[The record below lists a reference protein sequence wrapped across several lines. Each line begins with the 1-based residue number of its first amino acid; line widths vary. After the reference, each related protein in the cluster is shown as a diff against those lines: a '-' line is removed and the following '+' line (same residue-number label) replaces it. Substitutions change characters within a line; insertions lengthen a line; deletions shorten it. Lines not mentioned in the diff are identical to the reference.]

1 VQEVVSAPEHGP
13 DAPPPPPPPPSPY
26 LATRV
31 PGIQWGHF
39 FRIASPVAALT
50 GLLCVVV
57 FPVGL
62 LLMLPFAARR
72 AITRYRP
79 LHAGPLRRGQG
90 ARLGAFA
97 ATLSYF
103 SFLIFSVATI
113 SLKRAALIQSLQ
125 ESAQKNPTPQAQ
137 EMLRMISTN
146 ADFFALMTVTFLF
159 LLGLF
164 LLVGM
169 ASGALALPSASARK
183 LP

>member
-1 VQEVVSAPEHGP
+1 
-13 DAPPPPPPPPSPY
+13 
-26 LATRV
+26 
-31 PGIQWGHF
+31 
-39 FRIASPVAALT
+39 
-50 GLLCVVV
+50 
-57 FPVGL
+57 
-62 LLMLPFAARR
+62 
-72 AITRYRP
+72 
-79 LHAGPLRRGQG
+79 LRRGQG
-90 ARLGAFA
+90 ARLGAFS

-146 ADFFALMTVTFLF
+146 ADFFVLMTVTFLF

-169 ASGALALPSASARK
+169 ASGALALPSASPRK